1 MNSKHSHKKILVN
14 GCSHTQAIIPN
25 LSRKDGCLFSWA
37 ELISQKTS
45 CEVVNL
51 ATSGKDNTVIL
62 EEAQRYLLNYDDVDH
77 VVVQLTTHDRMCLYR
92 EEHSFYFI
100 PNEPET
106 QFDRLAEDSVLGR
119 YPRFH
124 YKREL
129 PATFKID
136 YKDFGDWR
144 EYKTGD
150 ASMFYHKLSTALKLF
165 NLYYYCTQN
174 NIGLSVYSFNVFA
187 EPDDL
192 SDKTFQKIPPEI
204 FLHNDMRYGFAE
216 HLNTMFDL
224 GACGHFEKAAHDYIA
239 DAVINHIEN
248 KSQVKVDQNNIKR
261 LYLKKHIYDYTT

>member
-1 MNSKHSHKKILVN
+1 MNNKHSHKKILVN

-51 ATSGKDNTVIL
+51 ATSGKDNTIIL

-239 DAVINHIEN
+239 DAVISHIEN